1 MGSGPTQFVPFRVAR
16 KGSAVK
22 QAQFSTAKTA
32 IFLVILGLGLFALYV
47 GEPRPKIRNYLA
59 PKGTSFLVPGRDDVT
74 STDEPPSRDPHGAQ
88 SMAPIHYTVPA
99 GWIEQGPRAVIYK
112 SWAAPAPGGLDAVD
126 VAITP
131 LGPQWGGLLENVNR
145 WRMQIGM
152 EAMTADTLDTVCQ
165 YPELPDRPYTLVE
178 FASDRPLTDAG
189 EYARAVVGVFEE
201 PEATWFVKMV
211 GEDEAVLAV
220 KPAYLEFLH
229 SIHFDSHEHAQAPDK
244 TPDPAPAGD
253 LTWQVPEGWQ
263 PAPPPAMI
271 KFAYS
276 VDSGDGPAAT
286 VTVSAFPG
294 AVGGVTANVNR
305 WRGQLGLEQLS
316 AAEAEAAVETVML
329 GSRQFQIVDLVS
341 AEPRVE
347 GRYPERT
354 MVAMLDHGGRTWF
367 FKLNGADASVVA
379 ARAAFMRML
388 ASVEE

>member
-1 MGSGPTQFVPFRVAR
+1 M
-16 KGSAVK
+16 K
-22 QAQFSTAKTA
+22 QAQFGTVKTA

-47 GEPRPKIRNYLA
+47 GEPRPKIRSYLA
-59 PKGTSFLVPGRDDVT
+59 PKGTSFLVPGRDDLT

-88 SMAPIHYTVPA
+88 SMTPIHYTVPA
-99 GWIEQGPRAVIYK
+99 GWIEQGPRPVIYK

-145 WRMQIGM
+145 WRMQIGL

-178 FASDRPLTDAG
+178 FVSDRPLTEAG
-189 EYARAVVGVFEE
+189 EYARTVVGVFEE

-211 GEDEAVLAV
+211 GEDKAVVEV
-220 KPAYLEFLH
+220 KPAYLEFLS
-229 SIHFDSHEHAQAPDK
+229 SIHFDSHDHDHDHDHGHDHGHEHNR

-263 PAPPPAMI
+263 PTPPPSMV
-271 KFAYS
+271 KFAY
-276 VDSGDGPAAT
+276 VIESGDGPAALAS
-286 VTVSAFPG
+286 VSSFPG
-294 AVGGVTANVNR
+294 NVGGVAANVNR
-305 WRGQLGLEQLS
+305 WRGQLGLEPLS
-316 AAEAEAAVETVML
+316 AAEAEAAAETVML
-329 GSRQFQIVDLVS
+329 GSRQYQIVDLVS
-341 AEPRVE
+341 AGPRVD
-347 GRYPERT
+347 GRHPERT
-354 MVAMLDHGGRTWF
+354 MVAMLDHGGSTWF